1 MRVRVVRCFLL
12 FLFIL
17 VGSTSL
23 FLQAS
28 VNDSAVAFASHSITA
43 LTAGTTI
50 CEATLTSNVTWIAGS
65 ATDARR
71 FFWPVVLTQLLD
83 RKGPEAS

>member
-1 MRVRVVRCFLL
+1 
-12 FLFIL
+12 
-17 VGSTSL
+17 
-23 FLQAS
+23 
-28 VNDSAVAFASHSITA
+28 
-43 LTAGTTI
+43 
-50 CEATLTSNVTWIAGS
+50 VTWIAGS